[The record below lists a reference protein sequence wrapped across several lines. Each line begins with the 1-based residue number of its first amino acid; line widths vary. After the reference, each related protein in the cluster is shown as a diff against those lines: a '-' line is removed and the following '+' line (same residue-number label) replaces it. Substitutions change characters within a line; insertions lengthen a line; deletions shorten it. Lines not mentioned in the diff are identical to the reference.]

1 MAHGARPLRSVRRLS
16 NLMPAMPK
24 WYNIAPA
31 QAGGPTMISI
41 YDEIGFYGVPA
52 AMFLDELSQVPGDIE
67 LHLHSPGGDIY
78 EGLAIYNGL
87 LQARKRGNVQV
98 VIDGLAASAAS
109 FIAMAASPGQL
120 EVAPHARVMI
130 HDGFC
135 MAIGNAA
142 DMRTLADQL
151 DEESENIAG
160 IYADRTGKPAAYWR
174 DKMRAETWYSD
185 RQAVAEGLADRIHG
199 QGDKPQDAW
208 DMSVFANAPA
218 NAQGQKGTHG
228 DHQRYDPDEDGDCD
242 ACAAG
247 DTDHSHWDAD
257 GNQVKSL
264 PGKPLKRG
272 SSGDD
277 GSDAATNKAAAP
289 AKPARADPAKA
300 KPVGPDGWVQDP
312 DGGMRF
318 DPDGDGDD
326 DSTPEGD
333 TDHDYFDEDG
343 KQVKPVPPKPD
354 RASDA
359 YHFPVFDAADS
370 TPWDAS
376 KAWHNGATSDDPAKF
391 YAGICAGRRAGD
403 PANQSSWA
411 LPYKYHPGDAPNA
424 AGVKNALARLPQTEG
439 LTNADEA
446 KATLQ
451 KAMKQVNPDYD
462 PDALAVS
469 PAILASVFTIP
480 STTVD
485 NSYWDPAAAMAAAA
499 ASPDPEA
506 FYRGICA
513 GRRPGDPS
521 SPKAW
526 ALPYRYAP
534 ALPPNTAGTRA
545 ALAQVA
551 DLKDLTNPGEARA
564 ELEKAMREAVPG
576 WQPEEIDPA
585 LLASLFARS
594 LEGAGK

>member
-1 MAHGARPLRSVRRLS
+1 MHGARPLRSTKRLQLQ
-16 NLMPAMPK
+16 NLTSALPK
-24 WYNIAPA
+24 WYSVVRNAAGPA
-31 QAGGPTMISI
+31 LVSI
-41 YDEIGFYGVPA
+41 YDEIGFFGVSA
-52 AMFLDELSQVPGDIE
+52 ADFMAEVSQIPGDIE
-67 LHLHSPGGDIY
+67 LHLNSPGGDVFDGI
-78 EGLAIYNGL
+78 AIYNQL
-87 LQARKRGNVQV
+87 KAAQSRGTVS
-98 VIDGLAASAAS
+98 VIVDGLAASAAS
-109 FIAMAASPGQL
+109 FIAMAASPGAL
-120 EVAPHARVMI
+120 EMCPNARMMI
-130 HDGFC
+130 HDGFG

-142 DMRTLADQL
+142 DMREMADLL
-151 DEESENIAG
+151 DDASNNIASM
-160 IYADRTGKPAAYWR
+160 YAERTGRPQAFWR
-174 DKMRAETWYSD
+174 AKMQTETWYSPE
-185 RQAVAEGLADRIHG
+185 QAVADGLVDGIHG
-199 QGDKPQDAW
+199 QAKPSNAW
-208 DMSVFANAPA
+208 DLSVFR

-228 DHQRYDPDEDGDCD
+228 DHQRYDPDDDGDCD

-247 DTDHSHWDAD
+247 DTDNSHWDAD

-272 SSGDD
+272 SGDAD
-277 GSDAATNKAAAP
+277 GGDGTMNKAAGS
-289 AKPARADPAKA
+289 AKADPAKA

-333 TDHDYFDEDG
+333 TDHDYFDADG

-376 KAWHNGATSDDPAKF
+376 KAWHNGASSEDPGAF
-391 YAGICAGRRAGD
+391 YKGICAGRRAGD

-424 AGVKNALARLPQTEG
+424 AGVKSALGRLPQTEG

-469 PAILASVFTIP
+469 PAVLASVFTIP

-499 ASPDPEA
+499 ASGDPEA

-513 GRRPGDPS
+513 GRRPGDPAT
-521 SPKAW
+521 PRAW

-534 ALPPNTAGTRA
+534 SLPPNTAGTRA

-564 ELEKAMREAVPG
+564 ALEKAMREAVPG
-576 WQPEEIDPA
+576 WQPEEIDPL
-585 LLASLFARS
+585 LLASMFTRG